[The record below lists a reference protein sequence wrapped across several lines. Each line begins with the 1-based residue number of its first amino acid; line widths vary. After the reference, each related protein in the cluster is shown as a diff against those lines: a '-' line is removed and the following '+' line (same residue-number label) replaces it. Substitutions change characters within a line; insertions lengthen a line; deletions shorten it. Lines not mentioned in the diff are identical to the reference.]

1 MKKLFK
7 KFKLYIPFSKAGI
20 KRALVYKAQIFM
32 WLFISFVDVFF
43 VIFLYQAIYRNSEN
57 GISSIINGFT
67 FYEMVLYMVTSFV
80 FSFVINGSDTT
91 YNIFNDIKEGTIV
104 NTLTKPISYRAKHL
118 FTYLGSLFF
127 EFLIIVL
134 PLLVVIYTIF
144 ITTGLVEINLMVLIP
159 NAIIFILLTL
169 VAGLINDAINYFVGL
184 MTFYTEHVFGL
195 DLFKSAVQG
204 FLSGTLLPLSYMGLF
219 GVICSYT
226 PFAFLNST
234 PVLTL
239 LGKIEISNSLIYILI
254 AMVWWILLELINKLV
269 FNHCIKKV
277 VVQGG

>member
-20 KRALVYKAQIFM
+20 KGALVYKAQIFM

-57 GISSIINGFT
+57 GISSVINGFT

-144 ITTGLVEINLMVLIP
+144 ITTGLVEISLMVLIP
-159 NAIIFILLTL
+159 NALIFILLTI

-254 AMVWWILLELINKLV
+254 AIVWWILLELINKLV

>member
-1 MKKLFK
+1 MKKISK
-7 KFKLYIPFSKAGI
+7 KLKLYLPFSKAGI
-20 KRALVYKAQIFM
+20 KSILSYKAQIFM

-57 GISSIINGFT
+57 GINSVINGFT

-91 YNIFNDIKEGTIV
+91 FNIYDDVKEGTIV
-104 NTLTKPISYRAKHL
+104 NTLTKPVSYRAKHM

-127 EFLIIVL
+127 EFLMIVL
-134 PLLVVIYTIF
+134 PLLVIIYSIF
-144 ITTGLVEINLMVLIP
+144 IGFGLVDLDLISIIP
-159 NAIIFILLTL
+159 NAVIFLALTF

-184 MTFYTEHVFGL
+184 MTFYTEHIFGL
-195 DLFKSAVQG
+195 NLFKSAVQG
-204 FLSGTLLPLSYMGLF
+204 FLSGTLLPLSYMGVF
-219 GVICSYT
+219 GIICSYT

-239 LGKIEISNSLIYILI
+239 LGKFSMNTSLIYLCI
-254 AMVWWILLELINKLV
+254 AIAWWFVLELINKLL

>member
-1 MKKLFK
+1 MKNLFK
-7 KFKLYIPFSKAGI
+7 KLKLYIPFSKAGI
-20 KRALVYKAQIFM
+20 KGIIVYKAQIFM

-43 VIFLYQAIYRNSEN
+43 VIFLYQAIYRNSLD
-57 GISSIINGFT
+57 GINSVINGFT

-91 YNIFNDIKEGTIV
+91 YNIFTDVKEGTIV
-104 NTLTKPISYRAKHL
+104 NTLTKPVSYRAKHL

-134 PLLVVIYTIF
+134 PLLVIIYSIF
-144 ITTGLVEINLMVLIP
+144 IGFGLVELNLTLLIP
-159 NAIIFILLTL
+159 NILIFLTL
-169 VAGLINDAINYFVGL
+169 TFVAGLINDAINYFVGL
-184 MTFYTEHVFGL
+184 MTFYTEHIFGVN
-195 DLFKSAVQG
+195 LFKSAIQG
-204 FLSGTLLPLSYMGLF
+204 FLSGTLLPLSYMGAF

-239 LGKIEISNSLIYILI
+239 LGKIEINTALIYIMVALI
-254 AMVWWILLELINKLV
+254 WLLVLEVINKLT